1 MDRLTAEQRSKNM
14 KAIRSTGSKMEVVLA
29 KTLFSLGYRYRK
41 NDISVFGKPDVTFKK
56 LKIAV
61 FIDSEYFHG
70 RNWQTNKYRIKTNRK
85 FWWKKIEANR
95 DRDRLVN
102 KTLRKEGWK
111 VLRYWDTEVN
121 KKLGHCIAEIEQTIK
136 ERENAS

>member
-1 MDRLTAEQRSKNM
+1 MDILTKSQRTKNM
-14 KAIRSTGSKMEVVLA
+14 QAIRSHGTKAEKKLA
-29 KTLFSLGYRYRK
+29 ISIWNKGYRYRK
-41 NDISVFGKPDVTFKK
+41 NNNTVFGKPDITFKK

-61 FIDSEYFHG
+61 FVDSEYFHG

-85 FWWKKIEANR
+85 FWWKKIEANMV
-95 DRDRLVN
+95 RDRLVT
-102 KTLRKEGWK
+102 KTLKKEGWK